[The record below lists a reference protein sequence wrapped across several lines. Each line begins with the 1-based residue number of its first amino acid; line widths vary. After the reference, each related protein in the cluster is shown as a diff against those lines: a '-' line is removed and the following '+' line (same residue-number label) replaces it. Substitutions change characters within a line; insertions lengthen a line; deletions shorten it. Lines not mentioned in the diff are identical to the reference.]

1 MVDDGEL
8 AVGGVPIAA
17 ISTRKRKANTLS
29 KANGSSQK
37 TSSDESII
45 NSMADAERVVLKE
58 FGLIDVDV
66 MYSKLKAYM
75 REQNKLDTKTPFK
88 NSLNLREEE
97 TVMKVA
103 QYILEK
109 WDN

>member
-1 MVDDGEL
+1 
-8 AVGGVPIAA
+8 VPIAA

-37 TSSDESII
+37 TSGGSSQKTSSDESII
-45 NSMADAERVVLKE
+45 NSVADAERVVLKE

-75 REQNKLDTKTPFK
+75 REHNKLDTKKPFK
-88 NSLNLREEE
+88 NSLNLCEEE

-109 WDN
+109 

>member
-1 MVDDGEL
+1 MW
-8 AVGGVPIAA
+8 
-17 ISTRKRKANTLS
+17 
-29 KANGSSQK
+29 
-37 TSSDESII
+37 
-45 NSMADAERVVLKE
+45 
-58 FGLIDVDV
+58 

-75 REQNKLDTKTPFK
+75 REQNKLDTKKPFK
-88 NSLNLREEE
+88 NSLKLREEE